1 MNLFLVLTLKFEFWL
16 RMKALKALKERLKKP
31 DEEDPKLQWTES
43 NRMEAAP
50 LIEQEQNE
58 NNQDLNPASET
69 NNEDQ
74 ANKEEAN

>member
-1 MNLFLVLTLKFEFWL
+1 MLKFEFWF

-58 NNQDLNPASET
+58 SNQDLNPASET

>member
-1 MNLFLVLTLKFEFWL
+1 MLKFEFWF